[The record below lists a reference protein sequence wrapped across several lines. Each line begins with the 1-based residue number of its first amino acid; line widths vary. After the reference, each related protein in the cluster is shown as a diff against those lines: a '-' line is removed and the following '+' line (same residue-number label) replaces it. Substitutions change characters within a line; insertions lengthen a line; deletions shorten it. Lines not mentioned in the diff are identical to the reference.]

1 MKQKFYITTAI
12 AYTSKKPH
20 IGNTYEAVLADAI
33 ARYKRL
39 RGFDVYFLTGTD
51 EHGQKIQQEAEA
63 AGITPQQY
71 VDKVAGEIRSIWDMF
86 NVSYDQF
93 IRTTD
98 EAHVKCVQKIF
109 NKLYEQGD
117 IYKGTYEGNYCTP
130 CESFWTDT
138 QLVDGKCPDC
148 GRECKKASEEAYF
161 LRFSKYA
168 DRLLDYYNN
177 NDDFIT
183 PVSRKNEML
192 NNFIIPGLQDLCISR
207 TSFSW
212 GVPVEFDPKHVVYV
226 WIDALLNYITAIGFD
241 PENPSEL
248 YKKLWPADL
257 QVIGKDIVRFH
268 TIYWPIILMALD
280 LPLPKM
286 VLGHPWLLS
295 GMDKMSKSR
304 GNVIYGDDLIAEFG
318 LDPVRH
324 YLLAEMGYYNDGSIT
339 YENLIKRT
347 NSDLANVLGNLVS
360 RTGAMIKQ
368 YFGGIIPKND
378 GNDDEY
384 AISLKNAI
392 NEGIA
397 DTVAKLDKYLIADAD
412 AAIFNT
418 LKACNKY
425 IDETTPWALAK
436 DPEKKQQLANVL
448 SNLVESIRI
457 CNVLLA
463 PFMPDTSA
471 KINEIF
477 KAPEMDFDSAIKYS
491 HPCESVQLEEIPILF
506 ARIDEKKYLAELEK
520 KEKEAKK
527 AQKEQKKAEKKEEAP
542 IGIIDINDFAKIDL
556 RVGLIKECVKAENS
570 DKLLVLQVDLGAE
583 TRQVVSG
590 IAKYYTPDELIGKK
604 VVVVTNLA
612 PVKLRGIDS
621 NGMILAAVT
630 ENGAKVLF
638 ADEST
643 APGSKV
649 R

>member
-33 ARYKRL
+33 ARYKRI

-138 QLVDGKCPDC
+138 QLIDGKCPDC

-384 AISLKNAI
+384 AVSLKNAI

-491 HPCESVQLEEIPILF
+491 YPCESVQLDEIPILF

-570 DKLLVLQVDLGAE
+570 DKLLVLQVDLGTE

>member
-368 YFGGIIPKND
+368 YFCGIIPKND

-384 AISLKNAI
+384 AVSLKNAI

-491 HPCESVQLEEIPILF
+491 YPCESVQLEEIPILF

-570 DKLLVLQVDLGAE
+570 DKLLVLQVDLGTE

>member
-384 AISLKNAI
+384 AVSLKNAI
-392 NEGIA
+392 NEGIS

-491 HPCESVQLEEIPILF
+491 YPCESVQLEEIPILF
-506 ARIDEKKYLAELEK
+506 ARIDEKKYLAELER

-542 IGIIDINDFAKIDL
+542 I
-556 RVGLIKECVKAENS
+556 
-570 DKLLVLQVDLGAE
+570 
-583 TRQVVSG
+583 
-590 IAKYYTPDELIGKK
+590 
-604 VVVVTNLA
+604 
-612 PVKLRGIDS
+612 
-621 NGMILAAVT
+621 
-630 ENGAKVLF
+630 
-638 ADEST
+638 
-643 APGSKV
+643 
-649 R
+649 

>member
-384 AISLKNAI
+384 AVSLKNAI

-491 HPCESVQLEEIPILF
+491 YPCESVQLEEIPILF

-570 DKLLVLQVDLGAE
+570 DKLLVLQVDLGTE